1 MNLRVW
7 GKGTPGTSAGV
18 YWKKVSVLI
27 HMEMNLD
34 MEGYSFKLGKFEYPI
49 WRVENI
55 GEEVKERIDG
65 EWLQRKQTGRKK
77 WP

>member
-1 MNLRVW
+1 M
-7 GKGTPGTSAGV
+7 
-18 YWKKVSVLI
+18 SVLI

-65 EWLQRKQTGRKK
+65 E
-77 WP
+77 